1 LLNQEGDEVGIICSD
16 AFGASVG
23 GPIAMAYVHPSTS
36 AKGSV
41 LNADLRGKR
50 VELEVVALPMLP
62 QRYYRG
68 S

>member
-1 LLNQEGDEVGIICSD
+1 
-16 AFGASVG
+16 
-23 GPIAMAYVHPSTS
+23 MAYVHPSAS

-41 LNADLRGKR
+41 LNADLRGKL

-62 QRYYRG
+62 QRYFRG